1 MKVLCLHCSAG
12 SGCLLVAS
20 EIKGLLA
27 SRAVPRNIDSSAV
40 RAFLQLGH
48 VPPPWTAIQGVK
60 PLEPGYIGVWQGG
73 NFQTHAYWKLPLAT
87 NGHAAGPPEQIAGT
101 LLAILIE

>member
-73 NFQTHAYWKLPLAT
+73 NFQTPAHWNFPMAKNVHAPDS
-87 NGHAAGPPEQIAGT
+87 PGT
-101 LLAILIE
+101 ISGEL